1 MTEDIQT
8 VRRNGLFNVH
18 GKFFETVSMY
28 FRNPTGVAAAATL
41 SVYVFLAA
49 FGPLLAPYN
58 PLALDLTNRLAPPSL
73 SHLFGTDGYGR
84 DVFSRVLY
92 AIRLDM
98 AIAFLSISL
107 GYVIGVALG
116 LLAGYMGKITDNGIM
131 RVMDI
136 LLSFPSILF
145 AIAIAIVIG
154 QGFWTIIIAVTVIS
168 IPGFA
173 RVSRSA
179 VLSTKSDLYIQAAIS
194 QGASRW
200 HIMSRHILPVAIT
213 PTIILYALGLGNA
226 IIIAASL
233 SFLGVGI
240 PPPTPE
246 LGSMIT
252 DGLQYV
258 ISGQWWIS
266 IFPGLFIVFIVIAF
280 NMMGD
285 TIREVTDV
293 TLRR

>member
-1 MTEDIQT
+1 
-8 VRRNGLFNVH
+8 
-18 GKFFETVSMY
+18 
-28 FRNPTGVAAAATL
+28 
-41 SVYVFLAA
+41 
-49 FGPLLAPYN
+49 
-58 PLALDLTNRLAPPSL
+58 
-73 SHLFGTDGYGR
+73 
-84 DVFSRVLY
+84 VLY

-107 GYVIGVALG
+107 GYILGVALG

-200 HIMSRHILPVAIT
+200 HIMSKHILPVAIT

>member
-1 MTEDIQT
+1 MIEDIQT
-8 VRRNGLFNVH
+8 IKRNSFFSVH
-18 GKFFETVSMY
+18 GKLFDTVSMY
-28 FRNPTGVAAAATL
+28 FRNPTGVAAAAIL

-107 GYVIGVALG
+107 GYILGVALG

-200 HIMSRHILPVAIT
+200 HIMSKHILPVAIT

>member
-28 FRNPTGVAAAATL
+28 FRNPTGVAAAAIL

-116 LLAGYMGKITDNGIM
+116 LLAGYTGKITDNGIM

>member
-1 MTEDIQT
+1 MVEDIQV
-8 VRRNGLFNVH
+8 VRRNGFFSVH
-18 GKFFETVSMY
+18 GKLLETVYMY
-28 FRNPTGVAAAATL
+28 FRNPTGIAAAAVL
-41 SVYVFLAA
+41 LVYVFLAA
-49 FGPLLAPYN
+49 FGPMLAPYN
-58 PLALDLTNRLAPPSL
+58 PLALDLTDRLAPPSL

-84 DVFSRVLY
+84 DVLSRVLY

-107 GYVIGVALG
+107 SYVLGVVLG
-116 LLAGYMGKITDNGIM
+116 LLAGYMGKITDNAIM

-179 VLSTKSDLYIQAAIS
+179 VLSTKNDLYIQAAIS
-194 QGASRW
+194 QGASKW
-200 HIMSRHILPVAIT
+200 HIMSKHILPVAIT

-258 ISGQWWIS
+258 VSGQWWIS

>member
-1 MTEDIQT
+1 MIGNTNLMIRKFRGKEDNQ
-8 VRRNGLFNVH
+8 LYQSL
-18 GKFFETVSMY
+18 KLY
-28 FRNPTGVAAAATL
+28 FKNPTGVVAVAIL
-41 SVYVFLAA
+41 MIYVILAV
-49 FGPLLAPYN
+49 FGPKIAPYN
-58 PLALDLTNRLAPPSL
+58 PLALNLPDRLQPPSL
-73 SHLFGTDGYGR
+73 AHLFGTDGYGR

-98 AIAFLSISL
+98 SLAFLAVTI
-107 GYVIGVALG
+107 GYAIGVVLG
-116 LLAGYMGKITDNGIM
+116 LLAGYVGKITDHGIM

-145 AIAIAIVIG
+145 AIAVAIAIG
-154 QGFWTIIIAVTVIS
+154 AGFWTVIIAVSILS

-179 VLSTKSDLYIQAAIS
+179 VLSTKSDLYILAAVS
-194 QGASRW
+194 QGASKW
-200 HIMSRHILPVAIT
+200 HIMFRHILPVAIT

-226 IIIAASL
+226 IIVAASL

-246 LGSMIT
+246 LGAMIT

>member
-1 MTEDIQT
+1 
-8 VRRNGLFNVH
+8 
-18 GKFFETVSMY
+18 
-28 FRNPTGVAAAATL
+28 
-41 SVYVFLAA
+41 
-49 FGPLLAPYN
+49 
-58 PLALDLTNRLAPPSL
+58 
-73 SHLFGTDGYGR
+73 
-84 DVFSRVLY
+84 
-92 AIRLDM
+92 
-98 AIAFLSISL
+98 
-107 GYVIGVALG
+107 
-116 LLAGYMGKITDNGIM
+116 
-131 RVMDI
+131 
-136 LLSFPSILF
+136 
-145 AIAIAIVIG
+145 
-154 QGFWTIIIAVTVIS
+154 
-168 IPGFA
+168 
-173 RVSRSA
+173 
-179 VLSTKSDLYIQAAIS
+179 
-194 QGASRW
+194 
-200 HIMSRHILPVAIT
+200 MSKHILPVAIT

>member
-1 MTEDIQT
+1 MFSESIPF
-8 VRRNGLFNVH
+8 RKLGGRNQRSQLM
-18 GKFFETVSMY
+18 EAARLY
-28 FRNPTGVAAAATL
+28 FKNPTGVVAVAIL
-41 SVYVFLAA
+41 LVYVFIAIL
-49 FGPLLAPYN
+49 GPRLSPYN
-58 PLALDLTNRLAPPSL
+58 PLALNLPDRLQPPSL
-73 SHLFGTDGYGR
+73 AHLFGTDGYGR

-98 AIAFLSISL
+98 SLAFLAVSI
-107 GYVIGVALG
+107 GYVIGVFLG
-116 LLAGYMGKITDNGIM
+116 LLAGYLGRITDHGIM

-145 AIAIAIVIG
+145 AIAVAIAIG
-154 QGFWTIIIAVTVIS
+154 AGFWTVIIAVSILS

-173 RVSRSA
+173 RVARSA
-179 VLSTKSDLYIQAAIS
+179 VLSTKNDLYILAAIS

-200 HIMSRHILPVAIT
+200 HIMFRHILPVAIT

-226 IIIAASL
+226 VIVAASL

-246 LGSMIT
+246 LGAMIT

-266 IFPGLFIVFIVIAF
+266 VFPGLFIVFIVVAF

>member
-1 MTEDIQT
+1 MIEEIST
-8 VRRNGLFNVH
+8 VKKGGFLNAH
-18 GKFFETVSMY
+18 GRMFETISMY
-28 FRNPTGVAAAATL
+28 FRNPTGIAAAAIL
-41 SVYVFLAA
+41 SIYIFLAA
-49 FGPLLAPYN
+49 FGPMLAPYN
-58 PLALDLTNRLAPPSL
+58 PLALNLSNRLAAPSIT
-73 SHLFGTDGYGR
+73 HLFGTDGYGR
-84 DVFSRVLY
+84 DIFSRVLY

-98 AIAFLSISL
+98 AIAFLSVSL
-107 GYVIGVALG
+107 GYVLGVTLG

-179 VLSTKSDLYIQAAIS
+179 VLSTKSDLYIQAAVS
-194 QGASRW
+194 QGASKW
-200 HIMSRHILPVAIT
+200 HIMYRHILPVAIT

>member
-1 MTEDIQT
+1 MIEDIQA
-8 VRRNGLFNVH
+8 VKRNGFFSVH

-28 FRNPTGVAAAATL
+28 FRNPTGIAAAAIL

-58 PLALDLTNRLAPPSL
+58 PLTLDLTNRLAAPSIT
-73 SHLFGTDGYGR
+73 HLFGTDGYGR

-98 AIAFLSISL
+98 GIAFLSISL
-107 GYVIGVALG
+107 GYVLGVALG

-194 QGASRW
+194 QGASKW

>member
-28 FRNPTGVAAAATL
+28 FRNPTGVAAAAIL

>member
-1 MTEDIQT
+1 
-8 VRRNGLFNVH
+8 
-18 GKFFETVSMY
+18 
-28 FRNPTGVAAAATL
+28 
-41 SVYVFLAA
+41 VFLAA

-107 GYVIGVALG
+107 GYILGVALG

-200 HIMSRHILPVAIT
+200 HIMSKHILPVAIT

>member
-1 MTEDIQT
+1 MLGEFLPLRRISYGRQKSQFWEA
-8 VRRNGLFNVH
+8 VRL
-18 GKFFETVSMY
+18 Y
-28 FRNPTGVAAAATL
+28 FKSPTGVVAVAIL
-41 SVYVFLAA
+41 LVYVFLAI
-49 FGPLLAPYN
+49 FGPRISPYN
-58 PLALDLTNRLAPPSL
+58 PLALNLPDRLQPPSL

-98 AIAFLSISL
+98 SLAFLSVSI
-107 GYVIGVALG
+107 GYVLGVVLG
-116 LLAGYMGKITDNGIM
+116 LLAGYTGKLADHGIM

-145 AIAIAIVIG
+145 AIAVAIAIG
-154 QGFWTIIIAVTVIS
+154 AGFWTVIIAVSVLS
-168 IPGFA
+168 LPGFA
-173 RVSRSA
+173 RVARSA
-179 VLSTKSDLYIQAAIS
+179 VLSTKNDLYILAAVS

-200 HIMSRHILPVAIT
+200 HIMFRHILPVAIT

-226 IIIAASL
+226 VIVAASL

-246 LGSMIT
+246 LGAMIT

>member
-1 MTEDIQT
+1 MIEDVQT
-8 VRRNGLFNVH
+8 IKRNGFFSVH
-18 GKFFETVSMY
+18 GKLFETVSMY
-28 FRNPTGVAAAATL
+28 FRNPTGVAAAAIL

-107 GYVIGVALG
+107 GYILGVALG

-200 HIMSRHILPVAIT
+200 HIMSKHILPVAIT

>member
-1 MTEDIQT
+1 MIDNIQT
-8 VRRNGLFNVH
+8 VKRNGFFNVH
-18 GKFFETVSMY
+18 GKLFETVSLY
-28 FRNPTGVAAAATL
+28 FRNPTGIAAAAIL

-49 FGPLLAPYN
+49 FGPTLAPYN
-58 PLALDLTNRLAPPSL
+58 PLALDLTNRLAAPSL
-73 SHLFGTDGYGR
+73 THLFGTDGYGR

-107 GYVIGVALG
+107 GYVLGVALG

-179 VLSTKSDLYIQAAIS
+179 VLSTKNDLYIQAAIS
-194 QGASRW
+194 QGASKW